1 MSEEKPKE
9 RKKGRRKNPYGE
21 GTIYQIKEGKLKG
34 KWKGQLIIGL
44 NPETNRPIRR
54 SFYGNGWNE
63 VKDKM
68 KLAKAELDKGV
79 DLQKQANLTFG
90 DWIVTWMENYKKVEL
105 ELSTWENY
113 NRSIKNLI
121 LPNLGA
127 ITIKDLKT
135 DDIQKFYNKLVND
148 KKAPATVRRNHQ
160 IIHSCLEKAKSTHL
174 LSWNP
179 CEGVTLP
186 KLDDKEAKA
195 LTVNEMNKFIDI
207 LSSPKIGPK
216 WRAAF
221 LLAIGTGLRQGEIL
235 ALKWKNVNFRN
246 YTVTVKEA
254 ISRTNAE
261 GLIFK
266 SPKTKKSKRTLP
278 IPKEVAIALRL
289 WRILQ
294 QRLKSVPGIDY
305 QDQGLVFTTSNGT
318 VIYPRNFTRRFYAI
332 RTMAGLST
340 EINLHALR
348 HTYATRLLENGENL
362 KTVQELMG
370 HADISTT
377 GNTYAHVMPEIKR
390 QAVNNLDGLL
400 RRKDSS
406 KAIR

>member
-1 MSEEKPKE
+1 MKTKEKDQEK
-9 RKKGRRKNPYGE
+9 KKGRRKNPYGE
-21 GTIYQIKEGKLKG
+21 GSIYQINDGKLKG
-34 KWKGQLIIGL
+34 KWKGQLIIGT
-44 NPETNRPIRR
+44 NPETNKPIRR

-63 VKDKM
+63 VRDKM

-79 DLQKQANLTFG
+79 DLQKQANITFG
-90 DWIVTWMENYKKVEL
+90 EWITTWMDNYKKLEL

-121 LPNLGA
+121 MPNLG
-127 ITIKDLKT
+127 TIPLKSLKT
-135 DDIQKFYNKLVND
+135 DDIQKFYNLLIND
-148 KKAPATVRRNHQ
+148 KKAAATVRRNHQ
-160 IIHSCLEKAKSTHL
+160 IIRSCLEKAKNTHL

-186 KLDDKEAKA
+186 KLNEKEAKA
-195 LTVNEMNKFIDI
+195 LTVNEMNKFIET
-207 LSSPKIGPK
+207 LNSPKIGPK
-216 WRAAF
+216 WRSAF
-221 LLAIGTGLRQGEIL
+221 LLALGTGLRQGEIL
-235 ALKWKNVNFRN
+235 ALKWENINLRN
-246 YTVTVKEA
+246 YSVTIKEA

-266 SPKTKKSKRTLP
+266 APKTKKSKRTLP
-278 IPKEVAIALRL
+278 IPKEAAIALRL
-289 WRILQ
+289 WRIV
-294 QRLKSVPGIDY
+294 QRKEKLVAGAEY
-305 QDQGLVFTTSNGT
+305 QDQGLVFTTIKGT
-318 VIYPRNFTRRFYAI
+318 IIYPRNFTRRFYSI
-332 RTMAGLST
+332 RTQAGISK

-390 QAVNNLDGLL
+390 QAVYNLDGLL
-400 RRKDSS
+400 KRKKPL
-406 KAIR
+406 KA